1 MKTKVALLMVL
12 VLALPVTASA
22 QIGPPAKAYRGKGP
36 VSRLCCNP
44 GPHRSHFDRA
54 MGHFEAARHG
64 ARGGPGIR
72 HILMMGDELDLT
84 DDQRDQLENMATD
97 FQMEQIDRRAEL
109 KKVQIQLRKLVRDEK
124 ASEREVFRLIDEAAR
139 LKADMHK
146 ARYTHHRQ
154 VRTILDEEQIDKLK
168 ELHRGRFGD
177 FDIEII
183 EDDDEDDDRRE
194 IRRKII
200 RKGGGY

>member
-1 MKTKVALLMVL
+1 
-12 VLALPVTASA
+12 
-22 QIGPPAKAYRGKGP
+22 
-36 VSRLCCNP
+36 
-44 GPHRSHFDRA
+44 
-54 MGHFEAARHG
+54 
-64 ARGGPGIR
+64 
-72 HILMMGDELDLT
+72 MMGDELDLT
-84 DDQRDQLENMATD
+84 DEQRDQLENMATD

-146 ARYTHHRQ
+146 ARYTHHHQ
-154 VRTILDEEQIDKLK
+154 VRTILDDEQVDKLK